1 MKLFKVKCNG
11 AALVCISV
19 GFYERK
25 GWDMWPS
32 MMSLSKCT
40 HTHTHTAVSS
50 EHTHTHT
57 HTHTYTHTPTVNTHP
72 EQWAANTVAPR
83 EQLGVRCLAQG
94 HLSCGIEALPPPTV
108 PAGLETRTC
117 DLRVTNPTLYIRPRL
132 YLFICI
138 YFIFF
143 ICYC

>member
-1 MKLFKVKCNG
+1 MGHVAKYDDPIQVHTHTT
-11 AALVCISV
+11 VSS
-19 GFYERK
+19 EQ
-25 GWDMWPS
+25 
-32 MMSLSKCT
+32 T
-40 HTHTHTAVSS
+40 HTHTHR
-50 EHTHTHT
+50 EHT
-57 HTHTYTHTPTVNTHP
+57 PGAVGSQ
-72 EQWAANTVAPR
+72 QWAANAVAPR

-94 HLSCGIEALPPPTV
+94 HLSCGIEALPPPTD

-117 DLRVTNPTLYIRPRL
+117 NLRVTNPTLYIRPRL